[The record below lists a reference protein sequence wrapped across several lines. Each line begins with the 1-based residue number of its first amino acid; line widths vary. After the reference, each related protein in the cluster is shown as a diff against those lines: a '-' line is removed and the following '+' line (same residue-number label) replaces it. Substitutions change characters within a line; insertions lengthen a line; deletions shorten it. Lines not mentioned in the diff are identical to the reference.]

1 MASPPVARMMPVSR
15 WVSRA
20 WVASMVVMV
29 MHPTAPSGAPALLAA
44 SAITFTVSTMQLLAP
59 GWGLMT
65 MAFPAFSEMMLLYMA
80 VEVGLVEG
88 MRAATTPMGTPT
100 SISHSRWSS
109 RRTPTAVISRTLS
122 QVMVEPS
129 RFFKTLS
136 CQTP

>member
-1 MASPPVARMMPVSR
+1 
-15 WVSRA
+15 
-20 WVASMVVMV
+20 
-29 MHPTAPSGAPALLAA
+29 
-44 SAITFTVSTMQLLAP
+44 
-59 GWGLMT
+59 MT

-100 SISHSRWSS
+100 SISPSRWSS